1 MSEHLINPKLFER
14 IRDLVMQARHRLQ
27 RSVNATMVRTYWDI
41 GRMIVEEE
49 QADESRAATT
59 RSFLKS

>member
-27 RSVNATMVRTYWDI
+27 RSVNATMVQTYWDI

-49 QADESRAATT
+49 QAGESRAATT